1 MEVYEKS
8 YKGLILW
15 LIGFLAAEIL
25 PAFLPI
31 SDGALLTR
39 IAMNVMTLG
48 LTVLCWMMF
57 RNEKVY
63 WINGVTFEQAKRAT
77 SDQRQEFAMAH
88 LRKFG
93 KFALVYLAF
102 SVLAQCIR
110 LHIVFDILIACIGLV
125 TVAISTI
132 KIKLAA

>member
-8 YKGLILW
+8 YKGLVLW

-39 IAMNVMTLG
+39 IVMNVMTLG
-48 LTVLCWMMF
+48 LTILCWMMF
-57 RNEKVY
+57 RNERIY
-63 WINGVTFEQAKRAT
+63 WINGVSFEQAKRAT
-77 SDQRQEFAMAH
+77 SEQRREFAMVY
-88 LRKFG
+88 LKKFG
-93 KFALVYLAF
+93 RFALIYLAF

-110 LHIVFDILIACIGLV
+110 LHIVFDILIACVGLV
-125 TVAISTI
+125 AVAISTI
-132 KIKLAA
+132 KIKLEA